1 MSSSRNLQKM
11 GGIAA
16 LLHGAAYVIAIFVFF
31 AVLAPLLTAEPH
43 EHVAFIADNQATM
56 YAMILISYWVT
67 GGTLVIMVLA
77 LYERL
82 KTASPALMQIATAF
96 GLIWAALII
105 GSGNLMLADIGVVTG
120 LYAENP
126 MQAETVWLTLDA
138 VETGIVSGNEIV
150 GSLWVLLLSLAALQG
165 KRLPRLMNYF
175 GVVLGVMGIVTGLLA
190 FIPAVK
196 DIIMNFGLGMV
207 VWSLWVGVV
216 MWRRS
221 TIEAA
226 QNNKND
232 LSAELN
238 MAAINQS
245 WRP

>member
-1 MSSSRNLQKM
+1 MSSSRNLQKL

-31 AVLAPLLTAEPH
+31 SVLAPLLTAEPH
-43 EHVAFIADNQATM
+43 EYVAFIADNQATM

-82 KTASPALMQIATAF
+82 KAASPALTQIATAF

-105 GSGNLMLADIGVVTG
+105 GSGNLMLADIGVVAR

-126 MQAETVWLTLDA
+126 AQAETVWLTLDA

-165 KRLPRLMNYF
+165 KRLPRVMSYF
-175 GVVLGVMGIVTGLLA
+175 GVVLGVMGVVTGLLA

-207 VWSLWVGVV
+207 VWSVWVGVV

-221 TIEAA
+221 ATQAA
-226 QNNKND
+226 QSYKND
-232 LSAELN
+232 QSADLN
-238 MAAINQS
+238 IAAINQ
-245 WRP
+245 